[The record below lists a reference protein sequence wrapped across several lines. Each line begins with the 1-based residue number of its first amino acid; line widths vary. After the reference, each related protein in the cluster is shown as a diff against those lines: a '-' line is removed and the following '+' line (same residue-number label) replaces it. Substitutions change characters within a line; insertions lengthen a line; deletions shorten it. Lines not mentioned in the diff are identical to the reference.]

1 MLNKLER
8 LAGIFNISVLP
19 VKEDS
24 KKQLRIV
31 FVSPLDND
39 FWHIIRK
46 GVLYAKRELSE
57 KKCSNRL
64 LWF

>member
-1 MLNKLER
+1 MLRNVER
-8 LAGIFNISVLP
+8 LAGRFSTSIIP
-19 VKEDS
+19 VKEKA

-31 FVSPLDND
+31 FVSPLDNE

-46 GVLYAKRELSE
+46 GVLYAKGVIR
-57 KKCSNRL
+57 KKCNNRL